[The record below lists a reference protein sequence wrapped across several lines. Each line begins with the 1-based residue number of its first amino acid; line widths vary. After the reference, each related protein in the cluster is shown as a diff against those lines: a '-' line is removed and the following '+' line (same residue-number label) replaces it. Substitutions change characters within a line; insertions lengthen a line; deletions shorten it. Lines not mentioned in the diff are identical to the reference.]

1 MAGPDTGTPQ
11 APQLAAG
18 GERREHAVTHR
29 PPDTRHEHAAALHKG
44 RYYLKITGTFVHFHF
59 AVFHGFFIFYFH
71 E

>member
-29 PPDTRHEHAAALHKG
+29 PPDTRHEHHTALSQG
-44 RYYLKITGTFVHFHF
+44 QASFVLGEDKT
-59 AVFHGFFIFYFH
+59 VVSPQNFILISC
-71 E
+71 